1 MTFLFL
7 NSVVKKCDLINGC
20 FLPKKSSFLIVD
32 DEYFF
37 FFFFATKNEKFK
49 CHTMLTRCW
58 SYRYQCCLV
67 TMMMFGRRMK
77 KKTRSKFCWS
87 SNDSNRHFFFFQIN
101 RIDIVFFIRFEEIMF
116 DLQKKQGRKIENQ
129 WLKSLSGQR

>member
-37 FFFFATKNEKFK
+37 FFATKNEKFK

-58 SYRYQCCLV
+58 SYQYQCCPV

-101 RIDIVFFIRFEEIMF
+101 RIDIVFLF
-116 DLQKKQGRKIENQ
+116 DLRKLCLIYKKKQGRKIENQ